1 MALDLDRG
9 IALTWHPDLAG
20 IDPGHVNS
28 VLCAI
33 DDRRRQSRCALL
45 FPGDIMQEQ
54 RLINPHFNEWSFEQA
69 AVKFLTNDPS
79 IGMVALIKPS
89 KRIGEVSC
97 FANFASVSQVG
108 SAKLYDKFGNTSE
121 HLIGLLNSLRRSLGN
136 CPQVRHVVL
145 VGFSRGGIVL
155 NQLVTELAHYENDQ
169 LWSCIDEVRWLDS
182 GNSPDVGAFP
192 LDEQAMQA
200 FGRMVKSRVIK
211 VLICGTPFQW
221 NDPFRRHVVAERR
234 LFTRILHEHAQTPQ
248 FCVRYY
254 FVDEMPNIGNH
265 FEVLTSHLDPLSGVD
280 ITDDNN
286 T

>member
-108 SAKLYDKFGNTSE
+108 SAKLYDKFGNTSVSIFIFCSCKTFNCQHCKRHGG
-121 HLIGLLNSLRRSLGN
+121 HLR
-136 CPQVRHVVL
+136 
-145 VGFSRGGIVL
+145 IVL
-155 NQLVTELAHYENDQ
+155 NIA
-169 LWSCIDEVRWLDS
+169 IR
-182 GNSPDVGAFP
+182 
-192 LDEQAMQA
+192 
-200 FGRMVKSRVIK
+200 
-211 VLICGTPFQW
+211 
-221 NDPFRRHVVAERR
+221 
-234 LFTRILHEHAQTPQ
+234 
-248 FCVRYY
+248 
-254 FVDEMPNIGNH
+254 NI
-265 FEVLTSHLDPLSGVD
+265 
-280 ITDDNN
+280 
-286 T
+286 